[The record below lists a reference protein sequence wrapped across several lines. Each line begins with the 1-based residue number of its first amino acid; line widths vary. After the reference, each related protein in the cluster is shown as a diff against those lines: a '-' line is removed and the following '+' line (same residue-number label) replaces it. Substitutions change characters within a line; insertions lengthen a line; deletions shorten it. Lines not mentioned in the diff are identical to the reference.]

1 MHRRRYLAFIPLAA
15 LIAVFPLI
23 LHGPSCGH
31 DFEFHLRNWLE
42 VGSQWRQ
49 GVFLP
54 QWDFTAA
61 WNSGEPRFVFYPPI
75 SWTVGALLGL
85 VLPWAAVPPYSSG

>member
-1 MHRRRYLAFIPLAA
+1 MHHRRCLALIPLVA
-15 LIAVFPLI
+15 LIAVSPLI

-49 GVFLP
+49 GVILP
-54 QWDFTAA
+54 QWNFTAA
-61 WNSGEPRFVFYPPI
+61 YNSG
-75 SWTVGALLGL
+75 
-85 VLPWAAVPPYSSG
+85 